1 MICIEILLFVPSR
14 LEQATGLAF
23 RFVIGQS
30 KDPKM
35 MAKLEKEIEKYK
47 DFMIINL
54 EEEYSKLPHKTY
66 G

>member
-1 MICIEILLFVPSR
+1 
-14 LEQATGLAF
+14 
-23 RFVIGQS
+23 
-30 KDPKM
+30 